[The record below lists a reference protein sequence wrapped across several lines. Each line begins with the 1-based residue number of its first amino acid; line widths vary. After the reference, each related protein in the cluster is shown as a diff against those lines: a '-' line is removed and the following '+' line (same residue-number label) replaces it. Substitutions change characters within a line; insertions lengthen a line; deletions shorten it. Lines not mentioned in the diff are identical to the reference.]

1 MIYNVVLCGGVGSRL
16 WPLSRKS
23 FPKQYLKLFG
33 DKSLFQ
39 LTIQRNANYVD
50 GLITVG
56 NQLNNELATKQ
67 LDEIGEVVS
76 IAIVES
82 IARNTAPAIAFA
94 AFALEDE
101 DVIFVTPS
109 DHLIDDNDDYSI
121 AVNKAIDLA
130 KSGNIVTFGIKPNKP
145 ETGFGYIHFND
156 NDVLAFVEKPNI
168 ETAKTFLE
176 SGQYLWNSGMF
187 CFKVSSFLNEFKK
200 HAPTMYEESLLA
212 FKNSTN
218 GIMPLAECEKING
231 NSIDYTIMEKTDKAK
246 VVPANI
252 NWSDLGSFSAL
263 WDYYELNNPE
273 KFINGNLV
281 INPVKHFE
289 IEGLNNLIIV
299 NTEDAFLIIPREKAQ
314 DVKNV
319 YNRIENSHTAL
330 L

>member
-1 MIYNVVLCGGVGSRL
+1 MVYNLVLCGGVGSRL

-23 FPKQYLKLFG
+23 YPKQYLKLFG

-56 NQLNNELATKQ
+56 NQLNNELASKQ
-67 LDEIGEVVS
+67 LDEIGKVTS
-76 IAIVES
+76 LAIVES

-145 ETGFGYIHFND
+145 ETGFGYINFEG
-156 NDVLAFVEKPNI
+156 NDVLAFVEKPD
-168 ETAKTFLE
+168 TDKAKMFLD
-176 SGQYLWNSGMF
+176 SGKYLWNSGMF
-187 CFKVSSFLNEFKK
+187 CFKASIYLEELQKYAPQMYNECLIAYNNSVSGK
-200 HAPTMYEESLLA
+200 
-212 FKNSTN
+212 
-218 GIMPLAECEKING
+218 MPLAECEKING
-231 NSIDYTIMEKTDKAK
+231 NSIDYSIMEKTDKAK
-246 VVPANI
+246 VVPSDI
-252 NWSDLGSFSAL
+252 TWSDLGSFSAL

-281 INPVKHFE
+281 INPDKHFE

-314 DVKNV
+314 DVKYV
-319 YNRIENSHTAL
+319 YKRIENNHNEL
-330 L
+330 M

>member
-1 MIYNVVLCGGVGSRL
+1 MVYNLVLCGGVGSRL

-23 FPKQYLKLFG
+23 YPKQYLKLFG

-56 NQLNNELATKQ
+56 NQLNNELASKQ
-67 LDEIGEVVS
+67 LDEIGKVTS
-76 IAIVES
+76 LAIVES

-187 CFKVSSFLNEFKK
+187 CFQVSAFLNEFKK
-200 HAPTMYEESLLA
+200 HAPQMYEECLLA

-218 GIMPLAECEKING
+218 GMMPLAECEKING

-252 NWSDLGSFSAL
+252 KWSDLGSFSAL

-281 INPVKHFE
+281 INPDKYFE

-299 NTEDAFLIIPREKAQ
+299 NTNDAFLIIPREKAQ

-319 YNRIENSHTAL
+319 YKRVEGLYTEL